1 MSYIYAIITL
11 VIVSLSA
18 YGLHSISINRLE
30 AAHRVELAAKA
41 AQCDADKAITTE
53 VSNAYQKNLAA
64 LDARRAHALDS
75 LRECALITVQGGSAL
90 RYDAGTSRKIVAGR
104 GAGEPSIPAWKY
116 VNIASKG
123 EKYRIQL
130 KACQSFV
137 LKTTPGGQKPAK

>member
-1 MSYIYAIITL
+1 MKFLYAIITA
-11 VIVSLSA
+11 VIVILSG
-18 YGLHSISINRLE
+18 YGLHTISINRLE
-30 AAHRVELAAKA
+30 AKHRAELTAKA

-53 VSNAYQKNLAA
+53 VSNVYQKNLAD

-75 LRECALITVQGGSAL
+75 LRECAPITVQGGSAL
-90 RYDAGTSRKIVAGR
+90 RYDAGTAGKIVAGR